1 MWCSDTDNI
10 IKELFES
17 FLNNYQEELK
27 ITSGSESNFENVE
40 KMDYKHR
47 RVRLRRARSYIKSPE
62 WLLNKEATINPK
74 NKNDDEC
81 LRWSIISALNYKEI
95 TKKEFENISKKIKHE
110 DKGFSLQQGD
120 WENFEQDNESIA
132 LNVLFSSQDSEDIML
147 IHKSENNYKWEN
159 NALLFIINDDE
170 KNYYFSVKHKLEL
183 YSSEWF
189 RNKKQSKTNGDNCF
203 QNVLNDVLDYQRV
216 KKKPSKNIKT

>member
-47 RVRLRRARSYIKSPE
+47 RVHLRRGRSYIKSPE

-110 DKGFSLQQGD
+110 DKGFSSQQGD

-159 NALLFIINDDE
+159 NALLLIINDDE